1 MVIRNI
7 FNIFLHSYHIVSYL
21 SYNNVSYLILYDT
34 LNLKGYEMARIGIS
48 FEQVQAAADALV
60 GAGKVATIAAVREAL
75 GTGSP
80 NTIHAHLVKW
90 RAARPVAQSVA
101 HELPAQLV
109 NAIGQEIAKAASLA
123 RSEIESVVV
132 QAQAEAQELSALGD
146 SLETQLADII
156 EQLTDTATE
165 RDAATATAA
174 ERSTEITRLLSD
186 VERER
191 GLSSAAQL
199 ETATMRLRSES
210 HLERLEAQAKEI
222 AALKESLSKADLAR
236 QESVTAA
243 AVANAK
249 LVAANE
255 ALAQAQEREKLA
267 LASVATNEKKLAAA
281 ASELNAATLAVQD
294 GKARLEAAAREIDD
308 LKTSKSAAVADAK
321 KANEAAAELR
331 GRLSALAPVLPPVV
345 AAVDDVAEA
354 AKKPARVKK

>member
-1 MVIRNI
+1 
-7 FNIFLHSYHIVSYL
+7 
-21 SYNNVSYLILYDT
+21 
-34 LNLKGYEMARIGIS
+34 MARIGIS

-80 NTIHAHLVKW
+80 NTIHGHLVKW
-90 RAARPVAQSVA
+90 RAARPVAQSAA
-101 HELPAQLV
+101 HELPTHLI
-109 NAIGQEIAKAASLA
+109 NAIGQEIAKAEAMA
-123 RSEIESVVV
+123 RGEVEARLV
-132 QAQAEAQELSALGD
+132 QAQTEAQELSTTGE
-146 SLETQLADII
+146 SLENQISDLM
-156 EQLTDTATE
+156 EQLTETATE

-174 ERSTEITRLLSD
+174 ERSAEITRLLSD

-191 GLSSAAQL
+191 GLASSAQL
-199 ETATMRLRSES
+199 ETATMRLRAES

-281 ASELNAATLAVQD
+281 ASELNAATLAVQA
-294 GKARLEAAAREIDD
+294 GQARLESAAREIDD

-331 GRLSALAPVLPPVV
+331 GRLSALAPVE
-345 AAVDDVAEA
+345 AAADDVAEA
-354 AKKPARVKK
+354 TKKPARVKK

>member
-1 MVIRNI
+1 
-7 FNIFLHSYHIVSYL
+7 
-21 SYNNVSYLILYDT
+21 
-34 LNLKGYEMARIGIS
+34 MARIGIS

-222 AALKESLSKADLAR
+222 AALTESLSKADLAR

-255 ALAQAQEREKLA
+255 ALAQAQAQEREKLA